1 MQKNTLAAIIS
12 AVAVFAFFVLVLPQY
27 DAIKLIKEAINS
39 RQATLN
45 ERTAESDRVREMDS
59 QAKSRQSDI
68 NKIKSFMPERKQVDE
83 LVSSIQGIAEGSGVQ
98 IMGMATAD
106 ASSYEET
113 RYKKMLI
120 GVDIVGPYPSFVN
133 FLKLVEQSLR
143 LYDVYEV
150 NAAASTTSVGS
161 VNFSVKINAY
171 YLK

>member
-1 MQKNTLAAIIS
+1 
-12 AVAVFAFFVLVLPQY
+12 
-27 DAIKLIKEAINS
+27 
-39 RQATLN
+39 
-45 ERTAESDRVREMDS
+45 
-59 QAKSRQSDI
+59 
-68 NKIKSFMPERKQVDE
+68 MPERKQVDE

-120 GVDIVGPYPSFVN
+120 GVDSSRSLSVFVN
-133 FLKLVEQSLR
+133 FLKLIEQSLR
-143 LYDVYEV
+143 LYDVYEIT
-150 NAAASTTSVGS
+150 AAASTTSVGS